1 MDGASKFVKGD
12 AIAGVVIVSINLLAG
27 ITIGVLQQGLSISE
41 AIHTFSILTI
51 GDAIA
56 AQLPAILISTA
67 TGILVTRSAST
78 TDLGSEISG
87 EMLREPRAPLIA
99 GAAIAAI
106 ALVPGMPKLPFLI
119 VGAGV
124 YAFGRA
130 SKGRIK
136 ADLVRKQDRVRSVH
150 NEIVVAPT
158 TTVMLRS
165 NDTVLTSKVKGRF
178 VDANKFRANHVKV
191 VTENSVVY
199 LMGLVK
205 RQEAQDA
212 TEIARTTGGVHR
224 VVRLFEYTD

>member
-1 MDGASKFVKGD
+1 MAACLAALASLSVLQGCFPLVAGGIGAT
-12 AIAGVVIVSINLLAG
+12 ALVVDDRRTAG
-27 ITIGVLQQGLSISE
+27 IIVEDESIEDKTALRIEQKHSANTHVNVTSFNRIVLLTGEAPSAEVRDDIERIARGVE
-41 AIHTFSILTI
+41 N
-51 GDAIA
+51 
-56 AQLPAILISTA
+56 
-67 TGILVTRSAST
+67 
-78 TDLGSEISG
+78 
-87 EMLREPRAPLIA
+87 
-99 GAAIAAI
+99 
-106 ALVPGMPKLPFLI
+106 
-119 VGAGV
+119 
-124 YAFGRA
+124 
-130 SKGRIK
+130 
-136 ADLVRKQDRVRSVH
+136 VRSVH